1 MPSLNSIPPTRKEG
15 IKKTLASGKWCC
27 NTEGKR
33 RESQHG
39 GERRPGAQQRP
50 LWAQLESLW
59 EACDFLL
66 KSVLLSMYLKTI
78 ANKVCLNKRVS
89 WRQCTR
95 KK

>member
-50 LWAQLESLW
+50 LWAQLESLG
-59 EACDFLL
+59 
-66 KSVLLSMYLKTI
+66 SMQLPVEECAAVNVFENY
-78 ANKVCLNKRVS
+78 C
-89 WRQCTR
+89 Q
-95 KK
+95 